1 MNYTDSPVFSTEV
14 VHVSQE
20 IRSDFL
26 KAGALRVYVWALICQ
41 VTGEPVTGEPVE
53 RVEPMVLVV
62 SQESGFIWVICLS
75 GTNHEKQGI

>member
-41 VTGEPVTGEPVE
+41 VTGEPVE